1 MVQIKTARTVLD
13 LVTLSRGQAAVT
25 SFHFYSFPLTTP
37 SLGKDAQ
44 MNLKMQLLPCR
55 VLFCLRSPLAPELL
69 EAALALSEEPEAA
82 DPDPAM
88 TLGSAL
94 PHRSLVI

>member
-1 MVQIKTARTVLD
+1 MVQIKTVRTVLD

-25 SFHFYSFPLTTP
+25 SFHFYSFTLTSSNQSACST
-37 SLGKDAQ
+37 S
-44 MNLKMQLLPCR
+44 MLPCR

-88 TLGSAL
+88 TLGSA
-94 PHRSLVI
+94 HTSRSLVI

>member
-1 MVQIKTARTVLD
+1 MVQIKTVRTVLD
-13 LVTLSRGQAAVT
+13 LVTLSRGQAVVT
-25 SFHFYSFPLTTP
+25 SFYFYSFTLTTS

-44 MNLKMQLLPCR
+44 INLMQMLPCR

-88 TLGSAL
+88 TLGSA
-94 PHRSLVI
+94 HTSRSLVI